1 MEIFNQTKWNYFVLE
16 GFVELENY
24 SSAMFIVFLTI
35 YILTLIGNML
45 IILVVYK
52 DINLHKPMYFFIVN
66 LSFLET
72 WYVTTT
78 TPKLLMMLL
87 TKDKKIS
94 FYWCFA
100 QLYMFHGLGITE
112 GIVLSVMAVD
122 RFVAIC
128 KPLRYNIIMSTRVYR
143 NLSLMCWINGFS
155 IAIIPVTL
163 TSLVPLCGSYHLY
176 HFFCDLAPLLSLAC
190 GDITV
195 TVTINRFVGGFTT
208 MFNLAIIILVYINIT
223 YSIIKMK
230 TKSGRIKAFSTCSS
244 HLTVVTLFFGTAC
257 IVYAVPKKTHSVDTD
272 KLYALVYAM
281 FTPFLNPI
289 IYSLRNREFNTPRE
303 SMRIA
308 KDKPPLFICELDI

>member
-1 MEIFNQTKWNYFVLE
+1 MEILNRTKFNDFVLQ

-24 SSAMFIVFLTI
+24 SVTMFISFLII
-35 YILTLIGNML
+35 YIFTLFGNMV
-45 IILVVYK
+45 IILLVYY
-52 DINLHKPMYFFIVN
+52 DIHLHTPMYFFITN
-66 LSFLET
+66 LSFLEI

-78 TPKLLMMLL
+78 TPKLLIMLL
-87 TKDKKIS
+87 TKNKKIS

-128 KPLRYNIIMSTRVYR
+128 KPLRYNIIMNATVCRD
-143 NLSLMCWINGFS
+143 LSLMCWITGFS
-155 IAIIPVTL
+155 IAIIPITL
-163 TSLVPLCGSYHLY
+163 TSRVLFCGANYLH

-190 GDITV
+190 SDITV
-195 TVTINRFVGGFTT
+195 TLVINRFVGGFTT
-208 MFNLAIIILVYINIT
+208 MFNLAIVILVYINII

-230 TKSGRIKAFSTCSS
+230 TKKGRIKAFSTCSS
-244 HLTVVTLFFGTAC
+244 HLIVVTMFFGTAC
-257 IVYAVPKKTHSVDTD
+257 IVYASPKKAHSADYD

-289 IYSLRNREFNTPRE
+289 IYSLRNQDVKSGLKRGLQGIQRHIHP
-303 SMRIA
+303 MQ
-308 KDKPPLFICELDI
+308 